1 MSKKK
6 DMFLEGLSF
15 AEQTTKKQ
23 MEQYENGGSDNVLSN
38 ISEMGKDKYIF
49 KYLNKND
56 IVVNELNKR
65 YSQDDQEKMEALKN
79 SILSVGLIHNLVVA
93 SDGNGKYRLISG
105 ERRYHAIMS
114 MTEEEY
120 SYAFP
125 QGIPAKIESA
135 AILAEDEEIELI
147 EANLLIRDEKD
158 TYGKYLDMKRLLELY
173 DKKKEQGENKY
184 THAALA
190 SVLSMTERQLSKYN
204 RAAQMIPE
212 LEAFLKEGKINIKD
226 AAKFGSLTEEA
237 QALVAQVLSE
247 TGKVDDVK
255 IKELQKRDQENRELK
270 KQLEAA
276 KQEIEKSELQKKA
289 MESRI
294 ESLQIEADREGSDEN
309 GRASAQITEE
319 MDALRDIIARQEK
332 QIKRQKTDM
341 EKLMTEAKEK
351 AMRNLNITSE
361 DLKKASSIAKAE
373 NLTSTITNSI
383 SDLVKLKAIVS
394 EDDGLKNE
402 IRVAVARLM
411 SLIE

>member
-1 MSKKK
+1 MAKKK
-6 DMFLEGLSF
+6 DMFFEGLSF

-23 MEQYENGGSDNVLSN
+23 IEQYEGYGSDNILKD
-38 ISEMGKDKYIF
+38 ISEEGKDKYKF
-49 KYLNKND
+49 KYLDKND
-56 IVVNELNKR
+56 IIVNELNQR
-65 YSQDDQEKMEALKN
+65 YSQDDEEKMETLKN

-120 SYAFP
+120 AFAFP

-135 AILAEDEEIELI
+135 AILSEDEEIELI
-147 EANLLIRDEKD
+147 EANLLVRDEKD

-173 DKKKEQGENKY
+173 DKKKAQGDNKY

-190 SVLSMTERQLSKYN
+190 SVMSMTERQLSKYN

-237 QALVAQVLSE
+237 QALVVQVLSE
-247 TGKVDDVK
+247 TGKVDDGK
-255 IKELQKRDQENRELK
+255 IKELQKRDQENKELK

-276 KQEIEKSELQKKA
+276 KQEIEESEKLKKA
-289 MESRI
+289 MESKI
-294 ESLQIEADREGSDEN
+294 ESLKLEADRETSN
-309 GRASAQITEE
+309 GDSTASSQISEE
-319 MDALRDIIARQEK
+319 MDALRDIISRQEK

-383 SDLVKLKAIVS
+383 SDLTKLKSIIS
-394 EDDGLKNE
+394 EDEGLKNE